1 MQRNRKYKKV
11 LGDEN
16 RDENDTNDE
25 SNPGKQP
32 SENNPVTDVAKR
44 GNRAQW
50 ASYIV
55 LFVTSVLVFTFTW
68 YSRHEVIYV
77 PVNITNETAS
87 KYFKKQVTTNYHGFF
102 VCALTVFSVLIGAV
116 VDRLT
121 LVAEE
126 IFHVKSRYDGKC
138 CKMFKACFSG
148 MAWKVILLG
157 IILASIIIFIYL
169 VILKID
175 FKLDYLVLVFSGIGF
190 GPLVQ
195 RLLKLDT
202 QSEVHI
208 STILEEK
215 GKLVANVLAWSY
227 YLNDLKIVLPKIQH
241 AIDNSR
247 WKYLLS
253 SEKLVILLPLDG
265 KTDPQNL
272 SKVDQRLLK
281 EDSITC
287 EKNPELFF
295 YVLSVRSNGTK
306 KYFLFTFAK
315 ALQTIFSMSELEK
328 VFALPRDKREEEVQI
343 CCQSLAK
350 IVNDP
355 VDVQL
360 KDKCVVI
367 PYKEMEK
374 RKNNWLVKRI
384 LETEENLV
392 GTGSSV
398 AAVGTEHD
406 YVPGVTTN
414 ENTTHVENTTNE
426 EIHTQDV
433 GAADFED
440 RDGQYEGSP
449 HSIDN
454 EAHRAERHQPSNNTP
469 PQTMGIDNLSQAS
482 NNIQPLLRDASTQTM
497 SINNSL
503 QPRNIIPPLTTSIN
517 NPPKPSN
524 NTQLLPSNTPSQ
536 TMSINNPPQPQTS
549 NTPPQTTNADCSPQ
563 PSNNI
568 SPEISNNTQAN
579 INKQAQTIN
588 TELYSAVPQPHGG
601 DGLSEHNKTPF
612 NEVQSAEEDTTTIQ
626 LRGKDNTTKRH
637 PKSETSSPSKE
648 EITVAQV
655 HRNQPPQQQNTRE
668 DGDVS
673 NGAMS
678 NLADSVEGTNGEIH
692 DKNIRFSST
701 EKGKSVIKRL

>member
-32 SENNPVTDVAKR
+32 SENNHVTNVAKR
-44 GNRAQW
+44 GNRAQR
-50 ASYIV
+50 ASYFV
-55 LFVTSVLVFTFTW
+55 LFVTSVLVFIFTW

-138 CKMFKACFSG
+138 CKMLKACFSG

-253 SEKLVILLPLDG
+253 SEKLLILLPLDG
-265 KTDPQNL
+265 KTDPKNL
-272 SKVDQRLLK
+272 SKVDQRLLN
-281 EDSITC
+281 EGSITC
-287 EKNPELFF
+287 RKNQELS

-328 VFALPRDKREEEVQI
+328 VSALPRDKREEEVQT
-343 CCQSLAK
+343 CCQLLTN

-367 PYKEMEK
+367 PYKEMK
-374 RKNNWLVKRI
+374 TRKNNWLVERI
-384 LETEENLV
+384 LDTEENVV
-392 GTGSSV
+392 GTGSSG

-406 YVPGVTTN
+406 CVP
-414 ENTTHVENTTNE
+414 
-426 EIHTQDV
+426 
-433 GAADFED
+433 
-440 RDGQYEGSP
+440 
-449 HSIDN
+449 
-454 EAHRAERHQPSNNTP
+454 
-469 PQTMGIDNLSQAS
+469 
-482 NNIQPLLRDASTQTM
+482 
-497 SINNSL
+497 
-503 QPRNIIPPLTTSIN
+503 
-517 NPPKPSN
+517 
-524 NTQLLPSNTPSQ
+524 
-536 TMSINNPPQPQTS
+536 
-549 NTPPQTTNADCSPQ
+549 SPQ
-563 PSNNI
+563 PSNNT
-568 SPEISNNTQAN
+568 SSQISNNTQAN

-612 NEVQSAEEDTTTIQ
+612 NEEQSAEEDTTTIQ
-626 LRGKDNTTKRH
+626 LRGKDDTTKRD

-673 NGAMS
+673 NGATAMS

-692 DKNIRFSST
+692 DKNIRFST
-701 EKGKSVIKRL
+701 EKGKLVIKHL

>member
-1 MQRNRKYKKV
+1 MQTNRKYKKV

-25 SNPGKQP
+25 SNPGKKP

-50 ASYIV
+50 ASYFV
-55 LFVTSVLVFTFTW
+55 LFVTSVLVFIFTW

-138 CKMFKACFSG
+138 CKMLKACFSG
-148 MAWKVILLG
+148 MAWKVILFG
-157 IILASIIIFIYL
+157 IIFASIIIFIYF

-227 YLNDLKIVLPKIQH
+227 YLNDLKVVLPMIQH
-241 AIDNSR
+241 AIESSD
-247 WKYLLS
+247 WKYPLS
-253 SEKLVILLPLDG
+253 SEKLLILLPLDG
-265 KTDPQNL
+265 KTDPKNL
-272 SKVDQRLLK
+272 SKVDQRLLN
-281 EDSITC
+281 EGSITC
-287 EKNPELFF
+287 RKNPELSF
-295 YVLSVRSNGTK
+295 YVLSVKSKRTK

-328 VFALPRDKREEEVQI
+328 VSALPRDKREEEVQT
-343 CCQSLAK
+343 CCQSLTN

-367 PYKEMEK
+367 PYKEMK
-374 RKNNWLVKRI
+374 TRKNNWLVERI
-384 LETEENLV
+384 LDTEESVV
-392 GTGSSV
+392 GTGSS
-398 AAVGTEHD
+398 TEHD
-406 YVPGVTTN
+406 YVPRITTN
-414 ENTTHVENTTNE
+414 QNTTHVESTPDE
-426 EIHTQDV
+426 EIHTQNV
-433 GAADFED
+433 AAADFED
-440 RDGQYEGSP
+440 RDGQNEESP
-449 HSIDN
+449 HGINNKAYRS
-454 EAHRAERHQPSNNTP
+454 ERHQPSNNTSL
-469 PQTMGIDNLSQAS
+469 QTMSIDNLSQAS
-482 NNIQPLLRDASTQTM
+482 NNIQPVLCDASTQTM
-497 SINNSL
+497 SINNSP
-503 QPRNIIPPLTTSIN
+503 QPSNIIPPL
-517 NPPKPSN
+517 
-524 NTQLLPSNTPSQ
+524 
-536 TMSINNPPQPQTS
+536 TS
-549 NTPPQTTNADCSPQ
+549 NTPPQTTSADCSPQ
-563 PSNNI
+563 PSNNT
-568 SPEISNNTQAN
+568 SSQISNNIQAN
-579 INKQAQTIN
+579 Y

-626 LRGKDNTTKRH
+626 LRGKDDTTKRH

-668 DGDVS
+668 DVDVS
-673 NGAMS
+673 NGATAMS
-678 NLADSVEGTNGEIH
+678 NLADSVEGTSGEIH

-701 EKGKSVIKRL
+701 EKGKSVIKHL

>member
-1 MQRNRKYKKV
+1 MRRNRKYKKV

-16 RDENDTNDE
+16 RDESDTNDE
-25 SNPGKQP
+25 SNPGKKP

-50 ASYIV
+50 ASF
-55 LFVTSVLVFTFTW
+55 FVFLGASALVFTFTW

-77 PVNITNETAS
+77 PVKTANETAS
-87 KYFKKQVTTNYHGFF
+87 KYFKKQVTTKYHGFF

-116 VDRLT
+116 VDRVT

-138 CKMFKACFSG
+138 CKMLKACFSG
-148 MAWKVILLG
+148 MAWKVILFG
-157 IILASIIIFIYL
+157 IIFASILIFIYF

-227 YLNDLKIVLPKIQH
+227 YLNDLKIVLPMIQH
-241 AIDNSR
+241 AIDNSC

-265 KTDPQNL
+265 KTDPKNL
-272 SKVDQRLLK
+272 SKVDQRLLN

-287 EKNPELFF
+287 EKNPELSF
-295 YVLSVRSNGTK
+295 YVLSVKSNGTK

-367 PYKEMEK
+367 PYKEMK
-374 RKNNWLVKRI
+374 RRKNNWLVKRI
-384 LETEENLV
+384 LETEEDLV
-392 GTGSSV
+392 P
-398 AAVGTEHD
+398 TEHD
-406 YVPGVTTN
+406 S
-414 ENTTHVENTTNE
+414 HVENTINE
-426 EIHTQDV
+426 EIRTQDV
-433 GAADFED
+433 PAADLED
-440 RDGQYEGSP
+440 LDGQNEGSS
-449 HSIDN
+449 HSVDN
-454 EAHRAERHQPSNNTP
+454 EAQIIDGIRAERHQPSNTTS
-469 PQTMGIDNLSQAS
+469 PQTMSVDNLPS
-482 NNIQPLLRDASTQTM
+482 NNIQPLLRDALTQTI
-497 SINNSL
+497 SINHS
-503 QPRNIIPPLTTSIN
+503 PP
-517 NPPKPSN
+517 PSN
-524 NTQLLPSNTPSQ
+524 ST
-536 TMSINNPPQPQTS
+536 QPQTS
-549 NTPPQTTNADCSPQ
+549 NTPPQITSTDCSPQ
-563 PSNNI
+563 PSNNT
-568 SPEISNNTQAN
+568 SPQTSNNTQAN

-612 NEVQSAEEDTTTIQ
+612 NEVQSAEEDTKTIQ
-626 LRGKDNTTKRH
+626 LRGKDDTTKRD
-637 PKSETSSPSKE
+637 PKLETCNPSKE
-648 EITVAQV
+648 VITVAQV
-655 HRNQPPQQQNTRE
+655 HQSQPPQQQNTRE
-668 DGDVS
+668 DGDVN
-673 NGAMS
+673 NGATAMS
-678 NLADSVEGTNGEIH
+678 SLADNAEGTNTEIH
-692 DKNIRFSST
+692 DENIRFSSP
-701 EKGKSVIKRL
+701 EKVNNFL